1 MALSSIRELARLAG
15 TSIASA
21 SRVLNKRPGVNPE
34 IRARVEALV
43 EQHGFRPNL
52 LAKELLAKRTRLV
65 GILLPTIH
73 SYYAE
78 RIAGVTDV
86 CREHRYSTLIAS
98 ARENV
103 DDEIAAF
110 RLFAEKQVEGIL
122 FFAAALE
129 DRHRVVLEDL
139 GRRMPIVCIGQQT
152 EGLPVSSVIGDDF
165 GGALLALDHLAALGH
180 RTVAFVGGPESN
192 LSARRRA
199 LAFRRVS
206 HDRGWLCPPEW
217 VREGDFNPP
226 SGWTET
232 RALLDAGHGEPTAIF
247 YANDMMA
254 FGGLKA
260 LAERGL
266 SVPKDVSVVGFDDIP
281 LAEYSL
287 PGLTTVHQNHYD
299 IGRRASQL
307 LLDHL
312 GPGEPPVQT
321 VVLEQRLVVRASTAP
336 PKSAAELARILR

>member
-1 MALSSIRELARLAG
+1 VALSSIRELARLAG
-15 TSIASA
+15 TSIASV

-34 IRARVEALV
+34 TRARVEALV

-103 DDEIAAF
+103 DDELAAF

-122 FFAAALE
+122 FFAASLD
-129 DRHRVVLEDL
+129 DRHREVLADL
-139 GRRMPIVCIGQQT
+139 GQRLPIVCIGHET
-152 EGLPVSSVIGDDF
+152 EGLPVSSVVSDNY
-165 GGALLALDHLAALGH
+165 GGALLALDHLTALGH
-180 RTVAFVGGPESN
+180 QRVAFVGGPAAN
-192 LSARRRA
+192 LSARQRA
-199 LAFRRVS
+199 LAFRRTA
-206 HDRGWLCPPEW
+206 DEQGWWCPPDW

-226 SGWTET
+226 SGWAQTV
-232 RALLDAGHGEPTAIF
+232 ALLGAGHGVPTAIF
-247 YANDMMA
+247 YGNDMMA

-266 SVPKDVSVVGFDDIP
+266 SVPGDVSVVGFDDIP

-299 IGRRASQL
+299 IGRRAGQL

-312 GPGEPPVQT
+312 GPGEPPARA
-321 VVLEQRLVVRASTAP
+321 VVLEQRLIVRASTAP
-336 PKSAAELARILR
+336 PRQPA